1 MKAIGQEVFQLK
13 LLEEWMIH
21 DVFNEDLL
29 IWCKELHYKGQHM
42 EPVLLPD
49 INEEEE
55 YEVEVV
61 AKKLNHIQKQ

>member
-1 MKAIGQEVFQLK
+1 M
-13 LLEEWMIH
+13 
-21 DVFNEDLL
+21 
-29 IWCKELHYKGQHM
+29 EL
-42 EPVLLPD
+42 VLLPD